1 MYSIPMGSSPILDP
15 ATFGATFMS
24 DVTFG
29 FAAWLAVAAV
39 GYLVVLPL
47 ALRRREVV
55 HIVTAPD
62 LERARSRW
70 IPGIA

>member
-1 MYSIPMGSSPILDP
+1 MYGPSTASSSILDP
-15 ATFGATFMS
+15 GTFGAVLMS

-47 ALRRREVV
+47 ALRRREAP
-55 HIVTAPD
+55 HIPTA
-62 LERARSRW
+62 S
-70 IPGIA
+70 GNIAIRHAA